1 MRLARKVTMLFLLL
15 SVLAV
20 SGLASAEEPKT
31 FGVLPFTVN
40 GPDKY
45 RYYSRGIQD
54 MLVSRL
60 YVKDRFLPKDKAAL
74 ANVAAPASESEGLA
88 ILSDLGLDYLV
99 WGSLTVMGEDTSL
112 DVRVLGQEGGIQPKT
127 ARTKLSGL
135 IPALERVAGDIGAET
150 VARPTQSSA
159 PQLSSTKKKAAM
171 NPALVHN
178 EVDQNEEYYLNPEF
192 RYAGSAEMAGRIRS
206 QRLPF
211 QSIGMVVG
219 DADADGKNEIFF
231 LADHKVYA
239 YSFENQTLAL
249 LAEYETA
256 RTLQCLQINLI
267 DMNKDGFLEIVVS
280 AAEADNSPKSFILNY
295 KDKVLQAVAER
306 IYYFLGVVN
315 SPPFYKPVLVGQK
328 QGDHSLFDDDV
339 RDVDKISGEFRLGRK
354 LLLPK
359 DGNVFNVEY
368 LPYKEDY
375 KVVVTDDRDFLRVY
389 TPTGDR
395 QYKTP
400 ESYSGGSVGLTY
412 YKTMPGLDTTSSDE
426 PYSYYIPLRTIPVDL
441 DKDGKYELLVN
452 RPISMAAT
460 FFQRYRYY
468 PQGEIHALF
477 WDGVGLNLRW
487 KTRRIKGAIADFS
500 VADVDNDGVR
510 DLVVCLNTY
519 PGVAGVEHRRTM
531 ILAYPL
537 ETRMTGDTPVDR
549 TFREE
554 EGGVNN

>member
-1 MRLARKVTMLFLLL
+1 MRLTRKVTMLFLLL
-15 SVLAV
+15 AVLAV
-20 SGLASAEEPKT
+20 PGLASAEEPKT

-60 YVKDRFLPKDKAAL
+60 YVKDRFVPKDKAVL
-74 ANVAAPASESEGLA
+74 ANVTAPASESEGLA

-99 WGSLTVMGEDTSL
+99 WGSLTVMGEETSL

-127 ARTKLSGL
+127 VQTKLAGL
-135 IPALERVAGDIGAET
+135 IPALERVAREVSAGT
-150 VARPTQSSA
+150 VARPALA
-159 PQLSSTKKKAAM
+159 PAPEVASPKRKSAM
-171 NPALVHN
+171 NPALLHN
-178 EVDQNEEYYLNPEF
+178 EVDRSEEYYLNPEF

-211 QSIGMVVG
+211 KSIGMVVG
-219 DADADGKNEIFF
+219 DADGDGKNEIFF

-239 YSFENQTLAL
+239 YSFEGQTLVL
-249 LAEYETA
+249 LAEYDTA
-256 RTLQCLQINLI
+256 RTLQCLQINLL
-267 DMNKDGFLEIVVS
+267 DLNKDGLLEIVVS
-280 AAEADNSPKSFILNY
+280 AAETDNTPKSFILNY
-295 KDKVLQAVAER
+295 KNKAFQVVAER
-306 IYYFLGVVN
+306 IFYYLGVVN
-315 SPPFYKPVLVGQK
+315 QPPFYKPVLVGQK
-328 QGDHSLFDDDV
+328 KGDHSLFADDV
-339 RDVDKISGEFRLGRK
+339 REVDKMSGEFRLGRK

-359 DGNVFNVEY
+359 DGNVYNMEY
-368 LPYKEDY
+368 LPYKEGY
-375 KVVVTDDRDFLRVY
+375 KIVVTDDRDFLRVY

-400 ESYSGGSVGLTY
+400 ETYSGGTVGLTY
-412 YKTMPGLDTTSSDE
+412 YKTIPGLDTSRSDE
-426 PYSYYIPLRTIPVDL
+426 PYSYYIPLRMIPVDL

-487 KTRRIKGAIADFS
+487 KTRRIKGSIADFS

-510 DLVVCLNTY
+510 DLVVCVNTH
-519 PGVAGVEHRRTM
+519 PGVSGVEHRRTM

-537 ETRMTGDTPVDR
+537 DTQVTGDTPVDR

-554 EGGVNN
+554 